1 MTTHGY
7 PQHVHKKR
15 SFLSTLAWGFSVM
28 LITVIMCATLIG
40 VYGMN
45 IVDRKTDTLTGFVQ
59 EAVRSLPEM
68 VDSLPPAVADVLDD
82 QRLPGYAET
91 IDVSVRLVPVGRRDW
106 VRPVIEVHNR
116 GGEMVSLL
124 SMRVVVFDEDG
135 DPVGEMNEWG
145 ATPIAA
151 DDEWRGPLMP
161 GAKRH
166 ILSRYLHL
174 NDGRSSE
181 ELRADVEI
189 TDIRVW
195 KGEATQLDAAADETP
210 AEQAI
215 AQASD

>member
-28 LITVIMCATLIG
+28 LITVILCATMIG
-40 VYGMN
+40 MYGMN

-68 VDSLPPAVADVLDD
+68 VDSLPPVVADVLDD
-82 QRLPGYAET
+82 RRMPGYAET

-174 NDGRSSE
+174 NDGRSSQG
-181 ELRADVEI
+181 LRAEVEI

-195 KGEATQLDAAADETP
+195 KGEATQLDAAADTTC
-210 AEQAI
+210 AEQVI
-215 AQASD
+215 TQATD